1 MKKLTKLKFDK
12 KVINELTKVEQS
24 SIKGGALG
32 MEQEAGVSK
41 DFDTPT
47 FNDKCF
53 DGGSTTFKKACTWCG
68 FFHSTKW

>member
-24 SIKGGALG
+24 SIQGGANVG
-32 MEQEAGVSK
+32 NIDASK

-53 DGGSTTFKKACTWCG
+53 DGGSTTFRKACTWCG

>member
-1 MKKLTKLKFDK
+1 MKKLAKLKFDK

-24 SIKGGALG
+24 SVKGGVADL
-32 MEQEAGVSK
+32 EVSK

-53 DGGSTTFKKACTWCG
+53 DGGSTTFRKACTWCG